1 VKSQNVVFW
10 GLLVFFLLAGCVQQQ
25 QSQNAPSAPQTQTVM
40 LSLKYT
46 DENGTLLLEKNI
58 SVARRTN
65 AFDAIKENVPV
76 DFETTSFGPFIKSI
90 GGIAPAQNYYL
101 ALYVNGQYA
110 DRGIA
115 EYVLSEDTSIDWKTE
130 AIQSAPV

>member
-1 VKSQNVVFW
+1 MKFQNAIFW
-10 GLLVFFLLAGCVQQQ
+10 GFLVFFLLAGCIQQQ
-25 QSQNAPSAPQTQTVM
+25 QSQNAPPGSQTQTVA

-46 DENGTLLLEKNI
+46 DENGTVLLEKNI
-58 SVARRTN
+58 SVAKGTN
-65 AFDAIKENVPV
+65 AFDAIKESVPL

-90 GGIAPAQNYYL
+90 GGVSPSSDYYL

-115 EYVLSEDTSIDWKTE
+115 GYTLSEDTSIEWKTE
-130 AIQSAPV
+130 KIQSAPV